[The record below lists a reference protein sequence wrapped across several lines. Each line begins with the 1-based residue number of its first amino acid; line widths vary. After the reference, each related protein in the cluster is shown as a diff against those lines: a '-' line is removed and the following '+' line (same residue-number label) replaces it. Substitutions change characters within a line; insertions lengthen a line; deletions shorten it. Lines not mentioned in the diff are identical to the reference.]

1 MPRTGLLPGGDLAK
15 AKQILASAGYTV
27 SGGQLHYPSGKREE
41 IAGRVNS
48 RALLSA
54 VGHML
59 FVLWVVTTLL
69 FFMFRLMPGSP
80 LAAYIDTSMTAE
92 QQAILLHQFGLDRPL
107 WQQYLFY
114 LLNLAQGNLG
124 VSFIY
129 KEPGRN
135 DPAGGTS
142 EYAAA
147 DPDLAADRLCVR
159 HLGRRLPGRAPGHDH
174 RKRSRCRPSSPPG
187 HCRNSGLAWCCLP
200 SSVFSL
206 GWLPAGG
213 ATSAGASFPS
223 AFARYSSLDY
233 LRHLVLPALTLAIFL
248 QGLPT
253 LLMRSNMLE
262 VLQEEFVV
270 MSRIK
275 GLSEWSII
283 IRHAARNALL
293 PVATALALG
302 IGSSIGGNVVI
313 ESVFSWPGLGRRL
326 VKPCPPATTLGTGCV
341 PDDRH
346 RPGGDE
352 LRGGRR
358 LFALDPRVARR

>member
-1 MPRTGLLPGGDLAK
+1 
-15 AKQILASAGYTV
+15 
-27 SGGQLHYPSGKREE
+27 
-41 IAGRVNS
+41 
-48 RALLSA
+48 
-54 VGHML
+54 ML

-80 LAAYIDTSMTAE
+80 LAAYIDTSMTPQ
-92 QQAILLHQFGLDRPL
+92 QQALLLHQFGLDRPI
-107 WQQYLFY
+107 WQQYLLY
-114 LLNLAQGNLG
+114 VVNLAQGNLG

-129 KEPGRN
+129 KQPVG
-135 DPAGGTS
+135 S
-142 EYAAA
+142 LL
-147 DPDLAADRLCVR
+147 LAALPNTLLLTLTSLLIAYAFGTLAGAFLAARRGTWVETIALPAVLASR
-159 HLGRRLPGRAPGHDH
+159 ALPEFWLGMVLLAVL
-174 RKRSRCRPSSPPG
+174 SFSF
-187 HCRNSGLAWCCLP
+187 GL
-200 SSVFSL
+200 F
-206 GWLPAGG
+206 PAGG
-213 ATSAGASFPS
+213 ATSPGASFPN
-223 AFARYSSLDY
+223 AFARYASLDY

-302 IGSSIGGNVVI
+302 IGSSIGGNVVV

-326 VKPCPPATTLGTGCV
+326 VEAVSASDYPLAQGAFLMIAAAQVIMNCV
-341 PDDRH
+341 AD
-346 RPGGDE
+346 
-352 LRGGRR
+352 LVYS
-358 LFALDPRVARR
+358 ALDPRVGQR

>member
-1 MPRTGLLPGGDLAK
+1 
-15 AKQILASAGYTV
+15 
-27 SGGQLHYPSGKREE
+27 
-41 IAGRVNS
+41 VNS
-48 RALLSA
+48 RALLYR

-92 QQAILLHQFGLDRPL
+92 QQAILLHQFGLDRPM
-107 WQQYLFY
+107 WQQYFLY
-114 LLNLAQGNLG
+114 LANLAQGNLG

-129 KEPGRN
+129 K
-135 DPAGGTS
+135 DPVGTILLTALPNTLLLTLTSLLIAYAFGTFAG
-142 EYAAA
+142 AF
-147 DPDLAADRLCVR
+147 LAARRGTVVETISLPFVLATR
-159 HLGRRLPGRAPGHDH
+159 ALPEFWLGMVL
-174 RKRSRCRPSSPPG
+174 
-187 HCRNSGLAWCCLP
+187 LAI
-200 SSVFSL
+200 FSFSF

-213 ATSAGASFPS
+213 ATSPGASFPS
-223 AFARYSSLDY
+223 AFARYASVDY
-233 LRHLVLPALTLAIFL
+233 LRHLLLPALTLAIFL

-326 VKPCPPATTLGTGCV
+326 VEAVSASDYPLAQGAFLMIATAQVVMNCV
-341 PDDRH
+341 ADVVYS
-346 RPGGDE
+346 
-352 LRGGRR
+352 
-358 LFALDPRVARR
+358 ALDPRVARR

>member
-1 MPRTGLLPGGDLAK
+1 
-15 AKQILASAGYTV
+15 
-27 SGGQLHYPSGKREE
+27 
-41 IAGRVNS
+41 VNG
-48 RALLSA
+48 RALA
-54 VGHML
+54 QRFGQML

-80 LAAYIDTSMTAE
+80 LAAYIDTSMTPE
-92 QQAILLHQFGLDRPL
+92 QQTILLHQFGLDRPM
-107 WQQYLFY
+107 WQQYLLY
-114 LLNLAQGNLG
+114 VANLLHGNLG

-129 KEPGRN
+129 KEPVG
-135 DPAGGTS
+135 ALL
-142 EYAAA
+142 
-147 DPDLAADRLCVR
+147 LAALPNTLLLTLTSLLIAYTFGTLAGAFLAARRGTWIETISLPAVLATR
-159 HLGRRLPGRAPGHDH
+159 ALPEFWLGMVL
-174 RKRSRCRPSSPPG
+174 
-187 HCRNSGLAWCCLP
+187 LAIF
-200 SSVFSL
+200 SFSL

-213 ATSAGASFPS
+213 ATSPGASFPN
-223 AFARYSSLDY
+223 ALARYASLDY

-302 IGSSIGGNVVI
+302 IGSSIGGNVVV

-326 VKPCPPATTLGTGCV
+326 VEAVSASDYPLAQGAFLMIAAAQVVMNCV
-341 PDDRH
+341 ADVVYS
-346 RPGGDE
+346 
-352 LRGGRR
+352 
-358 LFALDPRVARR
+358 ALDPRVGRR